1 MKNAPIGIFDSG
13 VGGLTVVREVMRQI
27 PGEEIV
33 YFGDTARVPYG
44 SKTPATVL
52 RYARQI
58 VHFLKTQ
65 QVKAIV
71 VACNTASALA
81 LPAIREEEELPVMG
95 VVEPGAHMAAM
106 VSRTGR
112 IGVIGTEATVH
123 SGIYEQMLQKLAPQA
138 TVIPRACPLLCPI
151 VEEGMLHDPVTD
163 EIVRR
168 YLAPLMEEKID
179 TLIMGCTHYPL
190 LRSTFRRILGDT
202 VELINPAYETAVAL
216 KAELGRL
223 GLLRGEAADAPAG
236 AADTAAAAGEKEQ
249 PAGQGAQA
257 PALHHR
263 FCVSDGAERFAAF
276 AQTILPC
283 EVGDVQVVN
292 IEAY

>member
-27 PGEEIV
+27 PGEEII

-81 LPAIREEEELPVMG
+81 LPVIREEEDLPVMG
-95 VVEPGAHMAAM
+95 VVEPGARMAAS

-123 SGIYEQMLQKLAPQA
+123 SGIYEKMLHELAPEA
-138 TVIPRACPLLCPI
+138 AVLPRACPLLCPI

-168 YLAPLMEEKID
+168 YLAPLMEEDID

-190 LRSTFRRILGDT
+190 LRSTFRRILGEK

-216 KAELGRL
+216 KEELGQM
-223 GLLRGEAADAPAG
+223 GLLRGEEAAEEPR
-236 AADTAAAAGEKEQ
+236 
-249 PAGQGAQA
+249 
-257 PALHHR
+257 HR
-263 FCVSDGAERFAAF
+263 FYVSDGAERFAAF
-276 AQTILPC
+276 AQGILPC
-283 EVGDVQVVN
+283 EVGDVKVVN